1 MPISQKII
9 VEIDKLDTDEQ
20 MKRFMK
26 YLLQLEDDGV
36 RRWNVEYENELKKY
50 IKERHEGES

>member
-50 IKERHEGES
+50 IKERQEGES